1 MEAYEKYWLVLR
13 KCYSF
18 VVILLA
24 SIWADDSIDEALSVR
39 DDARGALL
47 NCHCCESSESCRRY
61 FVKRRWFAIASLLS

>member
-18 VVILLA
+18 VVILFA

-39 DDARGALL
+39 DDARGALF
-47 NCHCCESSESCRRY
+47 NCHCCGNSESGRRY
-61 FVKRRWFAIASLLS
+61 LVKRW